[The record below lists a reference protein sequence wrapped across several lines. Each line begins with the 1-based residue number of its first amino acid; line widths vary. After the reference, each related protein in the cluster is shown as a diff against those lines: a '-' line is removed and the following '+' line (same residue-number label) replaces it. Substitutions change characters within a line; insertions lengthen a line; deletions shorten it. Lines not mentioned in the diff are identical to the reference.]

1 MTKQLNRPS
10 VLPISVRSDCE
21 ASRCEAAVRHRHRRF
36 LKVLLILTLI
46 TLIAMVISIG
56 YGEYQ
61 ISPLDVIKTLLGLPT
76 ANGDYA
82 FIINTLRLP
91 RTLAAFLVGVGL
103 AIAGTITQGITRNP
117 LAAPEIIGL
126 NAGATLAAVT
136 LLVVLP
142 STPVS
147 FLPFA
152 AFGGALTVALLI
164 YFLAWQ
170 GGSSPIRLI
179 LVGIGFDLIAGALT
193 DIMITFGQIDTVSQA
208 LVWLAG
214 SVYGRTWSQVLAL
227 IPWIVIFS
235 SLALFLA
242 RELNILNLG
251 DEIALSLGSR
261 VEWQRG
267 LLLLTSVALAGASIA
282 TAGAV
287 SFVGLMAP
295 HLARQLVGVSHEG
308 LIPVA
313 AMMGGMLVVIAD
325 FLGRVMFAPLELPCG
340 IITAAVGAPYFVYLL
355 IKNRQ
360 P

>member
-1 MTKQLNRPS
+1 MTKQWLIICPKE
-10 VLPISVRSDCE
+10 LPISFHLD
-21 ASRCEAAVRHRHRRF
+21 RR
-36 LKVLLILTLI
+36 VPVILLVLTLV
-46 TLIAMVISIG
+46 TLVAMVLSVG
-56 YGEYQ
+56 YGEYP
-61 ISPLDVIKTLLGLPT
+61 ISSVDVVKTLLGIPT

-91 RTLAAFLVGVGL
+91 RTIVAFLVGVGL

-117 LAAPEIIGL
+117 LAAPEIIGV
-126 NAGATLAAVT
+126 NAGATLAAVSLIV
-136 LLVVLP
+136 LLPDISISLLP
-142 STPVS
+142 V
-147 FLPFA
+147 A
-152 AFGGALTVALLI
+152 AFGGAGAIALLI
-164 YFLAWQ
+164 YLMAWQ

-179 LVGIGFDLIAGALT
+179 LVGIGFDLIVSALT
-193 DIMITFGQIDTVSQA
+193 DIMITFGEIDSVSQA

-214 SVYGRTWSQVLAL
+214 SVYGRTWTQVWALLPWIIIFSALAL
-227 IPWIVIFS
+227 
-235 SLALFLA
+235 LLA
-242 RELNILNLG
+242 RELDILNLG

-267 LLLLTSVALAGASIA
+267 LLLFTSVALAGASIA

-295 HLARQLVGVSHEG
+295 HLARQLIGASHQE

-313 AMMGGMLVVIAD
+313 AVMGGMLVVIAD
-325 FLGRVMFAPLELPCG
+325 LLGRVMFAPLELPCG

-360 P
+360 N

>member
-1 MTKQLNRPS
+1 MTKQWLIIRPKAFA
-10 VLPISVRSDCE
+10 ISFHLD
-21 ASRCEAAVRHRHRRF
+21 RR
-36 LKVLLILTLI
+36 VPVILLVLTLV
-46 TLIAMVISIG
+46 TLVAMVLSVG
-56 YGEYQ
+56 YGEYP
-61 ISPLDVIKTLLGLPT
+61 ISPVDVVKTLLGIPT

-91 RTLAAFLVGVGL
+91 RTIVAFLVGVGL

-117 LAAPEIIGL
+117 LAAPEIIGV
-126 NAGATLAAVT
+126 NAGATLAAVSLIV
-136 LLVVLP
+136 LLPDISISLLP
-142 STPVS
+142 V
-147 FLPFA
+147 A
-152 AFGGALTVALLI
+152 AFGGAGAIALLI
-164 YFLAWQ
+164 YLMAWQ

-179 LVGIGFDLIAGALT
+179 LVGIGFDLIVSALT
-193 DIMITFGQIDTVSQA
+193 DIMITFGEIDSVSQA

-214 SVYGRTWSQVLAL
+214 SVYGRTWTQVWALLPWIIIFSALAL
-227 IPWIVIFS
+227 
-235 SLALFLA
+235 LLA
-242 RELNILNLG
+242 RELDILNLG

-295 HLARQLVGVSHEG
+295 HLARQLIGASHQE

-313 AMMGGMLVVIAD
+313 AVMGGMLVVVAD
-325 FLGRVMFAPLELPCG
+325 LLGRVMFAPLELPCG

-360 P
+360 N